1 MEYKFLLDIG
11 LIILVVK
18 LFTIITQRVQMPR
31 LLGGLIAGILLGP
44 SVLNIVQSSS
54 ILEVF
59 TTLAIIFIMFL
70 AGMEAKL
77 KGFFANT
84 KKYFTISIVGIAIP
98 LALGFLISTTY
109 VQDFTTNLFLG
120 LVLTST
126 SVSITVESLMQ
137 LNKLHT
143 KAGMAILGAGVVD
156 DIIGIIFL
164 SIILNGGNIS
174 LIPLTITIGQ
184 VLLFFIVAGGIGFII
199 YRLFEWLELSKEN
212 DDKMPTF
219 SLAFALILAF
229 LAERF
234 GVSGIIGAYIA
245 GVIVGNTN
253 RGRIV
258 KPKIELIVLLIFSPI
273 FAASLGLKL
282 NTYDFSIANWIFI
295 IVFAFIAI
303 VGKIIGNNIG
313 AKLCN
318 YSKEDAINIGIGM
331 ACRGEIALVML
342 DTALESGLI
351 SHEIFSMVLV
361 AIVIIAF
368 VAPVLLQIRL
378 RRGKFG
384 EEIITDVTTQPK

>member
-18 LFTIITQRVQMPR
+18 LFTIITQRIQMPR

-70 AGMEAKL
+70 AGMETKL
-77 KGFFANT
+77 KGLFANT
-84 KKYFTISIVGIAIP
+84 KKYFTISIVGIVIP
-98 LALGFLISTTY
+98 LSLGFLISTTY

-126 SVSITVESLMQ
+126 SVSVTVESLMQ
-137 LNKLHT
+137 LDKLHT

-164 SIILNGGNIS
+164 SIILNGGNIA
-174 LIPLTITIGQ
+174 LIPLTITLGQ
-184 VLLFFIVAGGIGFII
+184 VLLFFLLAGGIGFVI
-199 YRLFEWLELSKEN
+199 YRIFEWLELSNKNNE
-212 DDKMPTF
+212 KMPTF

-245 GVIVGNTN
+245 GLIVGNTKK
-253 RGRIV
+253 GSMI

-282 NTYDFSIANWIFI
+282 DTFNFSLSNWIFI
-295 IVFAFIAI
+295 IVFAIIAI

-318 YSKEDAINIGIGM
+318 YSKEDALNIGIGM

-342 DTALESGLI
+342 DAALESHLI
-351 SHEIFSMVLV
+351 SNEIFSMMLV
-361 AIVIIAF
+361 TLVIITF
-368 VAPVLLQIRL
+368 VAPILLQIRL
-378 RRGKFG
+378 KRDHFK
-384 EEIITDVTTQPK
+384 EIEQEQI